1 MAIYINCFIFYIRK
15 YLTGQRWIETQFLK
29 KTRFISNTIMD
40 KHHKLREG
48 YTTGTCAAG
57 AAKGAAFGLAKGR
70 IPDYVDIITPVNK
83 LVKLK
88 IKEKHIC
95 DNYAECCVKKDAGD
109 DPDVT
114 HGASIFC
121 RLQDMQSELQNSQKK
136 GTLMQKI
143 VIEGGKGVGRVTK
156 PGLQVAIGEPAI
168 NPVPRQMINDAISDV
183 FSKNEYFLKATIHVP
198 NGNKIAE
205 RTFNNR
211 LGIYGGISIIGTTGF
226 VRPMS
231 EEAIKTSL
239 KCELD
244 IAKAEGFTT
253 VILVPGNLAETAVK
267 KAFKLKKEQV
277 VLMSNFVGFMLTT
290 ASNHGFIDII
300 LAGHPGKL
308 AKLVRGDFNTHSS
321 MSKQA
326 NDIIINLIKSEGI
339 EQNVIDIIKNSTT
352 VEGMLQEIRKIDK
365 LHIFNKLAET
375 IAASASSFLKHK
387 HKIGVILFDMT
398 KRIVGL
404 SRNAEDW
411 KKGL

>member
-1 MAIYINCFIFYIRK
+1 MV
-15 YLTGQRWIETQFLK
+15 FLLADHK
-29 KTRFISNTIMD
+29 KVE

-57 AAKGAAFGLAKGR
+57 AAKGAAFGLAKGQ
-70 IPDYVDIITPVNK
+70 IPDYVDITTPIDK

-88 IKEKHIC
+88 IEEKHIGN
-95 DNYAECCVKKDAGD
+95 NYAECCVKKDAGD

-114 HGASIFC
+114 HGALIFC
-121 RLQDMQSELQNSQKK
+121 RLQDMQNELQNSQKK
-136 GTLMQKI
+136 DSLIQKI
-143 VIEGGKGVGRVTK
+143 EIEGGRGVGIVTK
-156 PGLQVAIGEPAI
+156 PGLQVKIGEPAI
-168 NPVPRQMINDAISDV
+168 NPVPRMMIKNAIYDV
-183 FSKNEYFLKATIHVP
+183 FGKDEHFLKATIFVP
-198 NGNKIAE
+198 DGQKIAE

-244 IAKAEGFTT
+244 IAKAQGFKT

-277 VLMSNFVGFMLTT
+277 VLMSNFVGFMLTA
-290 ASNHGFIDII
+290 ASNHGFTDII

-321 MSKQA
+321 KSKQA
-326 NDIIINLIKSEGI
+326 NDIIINLIESEGI
-339 EQNVIDIIKNSTT
+339 EQSVIDVVKNSTT
-352 VEGMLQEIRKIDK
+352 VEGMVQEIRKIEK

-375 IAASASSFLKHK
+375 IAASASSFLENK

-398 KRIVGL
+398 KKIAGL